1 MNLFPINH
9 VTTNSIWPTIHT
21 HTKTFKEEVW
31 ALIPSKT
38 KKLYGH
44 MNSAMTRTQM
54 IEKKKSEV
62 FLGEMMIFFLLIVSR
77 GKSNEENKLKIVTS
91 LRFYG

>member
-38 KKLYGH
+38 EKLYGH

-54 IEKKKSEV
+54 IEKKNHV
-62 FLGEMMIFFLLIVSR
+62 FLGEMMIFFFLLIVSR
-77 GKSNEENKLKIVTS
+77 GKSNEENKPKIVTS